1 MKHSPPCHGAC
12 ECLLAA
18 LRGELL
24 APHPGAPQD
33 ATIREIEQRLS
44 DWSLIPVGHGE
55 GLQVGRPCCCVL
67 RMLHAVQRAQGGGN
81 ACGGAYATKAHAGT
95 VNMGLYAL
103 QTPDRMCG
111 MPAACAG
118 LALREWPAV
127 RAALGVSGGRLGS
140 ERDCLLIAWKP
151 AVTAMCLTMPQLL
164 VPSISTRPGLL
175 PNPLCAL
182 PNPLSWQLLF

>member
-67 RMLHAVQRAQGGGN
+67 LMLHAVQRAQGSGN
-81 ACGGAYATKAHAGT
+81 AHWCVCHLVAHVCA
-95 VNMGLYAL
+95 VNRGLCAL
-103 QTPDRMCG
+103 RIPGYEHGLWPLRTPGRMFG
-111 MPAACAG
+111 MPAGCAG

-127 RAALGVSGGRLGS
+127 RAALGVSGGVRVRG
-140 ERDCLLIAWKP
+140 
-151 AVTAMCLTMPQLL
+151 TA
-164 VPSISTRPGLL
+164 S
-175 PNPLCAL
+175 
-182 PNPLSWQLLF
+182 